1 MEKYPITDRQ
11 VRIGRRKAKQANAI
25 QINLNLTFYSI
36 AFIQGYP

>member
-11 VRIGRRKAKQANAI
+11 VRIGRRKAKQAKAI
-25 QINLNLTFYSI
+25 QINLTFYST